1 MPWVLD
7 RAMKRHLFLLAALT
21 AFSPVP
27 SRAQSDDLAY
37 CNTLYDLAVRYRGR
51 QINGESKPDP
61 DMVLKAMAETG
72 MDAAATVVIG
82 DTSFDMEMARSAGAT
97 AIGVAWGYHETA
109 ELAKAGAHAIIHQP
123 ADLLVE
129 LRRLAPAA

>member
-51 QINGESKPDP
+51 LINGESKPDP
-61 DMVLKAMAETG
+61 DMIVALEQCKHG
-72 MDAAATVVIG
+72 QAAAGIATLEQKLRDG
-82 DTSFDMEMARSAGAT
+82 D
-97 AIGVAWGYHETA
+97 IN
-109 ELAKAGAHAIIHQP
+109 P
-123 ADLLVE
+123 PP
-129 LRRLAPAA
+129 RRR

>member
-37 CNTLYDLAVRYRGR
+37 CNTLYDLA
-51 QINGESKPDP
+51 
-61 DMVLKAMAETG
+61 AF
-72 MDAAATVVIG
+72 AAAYTWL
-82 DTSFDMEMARSAGAT
+82 SRLQRKALEPR
-97 AIGVAWGYHETA
+97 A
-109 ELAKAGAHAIIHQP
+109 EGSS
-123 ADLLVE
+123 
-129 LRRLAPAA
+129 